1 MAVHVNRDSDLAG
14 LLITLRDTMR
24 HIDVA
29 LDRRDQRA
37 FQAWSTKWVSLSARG
52 GTMLADLATAEA

>member
-1 MAVHVNRDSDLAG
+1 MTTNLDSDLAG

-24 HIDVA
+24 RIDVA
-29 LDRRDQRA
+29 LDRRDKRA

-52 GTMLADLATAEA
+52 GTMLAGLVAPEA